1 MKYRFKFS
9 DFSPI
14 CRSRREFGR
23 DFRWWPDGTDRGRNL
38 CVARKVSHNF
48 FRVACLPR
56 INKCTFFA
64 SRFTLLTKAY
74 SVDWKSS
81 GVYLQGTLTPFY
93 LQISLIFRSKYWMKL
108 NEVEWQSIIERNICS
123 KESWYPFGYFSTHVW
138 LNLLLWSL
146 RVVSY

>member
-56 INKCTFFA
+56 INKCSFFA

-81 GVYLQGTLTPFY
+81 GVYLQGTLTPLY
-93 LQISLIFRSKYWMKL
+93 LQISLLIFRSKYWMKL
-108 NEVEWQSIIERNICS
+108 SGRA
-123 KESWYPFGYFSTHVW
+123 
-138 LNLLLWSL
+138 LLKSAQKKVRQVVNTFKVSSPDL
-146 RVVSY
+146 RTFCIF